1 MLPMEKARY
10 RARATAWDLGEAST
24 GAPQVAIEFEVVE
37 GDQKGERITKY
48 CFLTDAAAEYT
59 LAALRTCGWTGND
72 LADGL
77 PGLDKNVVEIVC
89 APEDG
94 LPDKE
99 TGEVK
104 QFLRVQFINKAGGIA
119 MKTRLND
126 EQKRTLAAKMK
137 AKLAALDAKEKR
149 EGNGAAP
156 HAAGPI
162 GPNPPGVTDDIPF

>member
-1 MLPMEKARY
+1 MLPMEKSALSRE
-10 RARATAWDLGEAST
+10 ATAWDLGEAST

-59 LAALRTCGWTGND
+59 LAALRICGWTGND

-94 LPDKE
+94 FP
-99 TGEVK
+99 
-104 QFLRVQFINKAGGIA
+104 
-119 MKTRLND
+119 TR
-126 EQKRTLAAKMK
+126 RPA
-137 AKLAALDAKEKR
+137 R
-149 EGNGAAP
+149 
-156 HAAGPI
+156 
-162 GPNPPGVTDDIPF
+162 